1 MDRLGEAV
9 PDLCSGRPS
18 PWVLGTW
25 GGVLGASDSGK
36 LGAFLPFLGQGG
48 FLVTGLLTLAPSL
61 MAPTF
66 QEADPAGASQEALEA
81 PQPFYPMDLEP
92 LQEGEVK
99 QWPKDAVILLVGD

>member
-1 MDRLGEAV
+1 MGTGHM
-9 PDLCSGRPS
+9 GRGAGGLRQWETGSLPVCPGAGWFFSDGPS
-18 PWVLGTW
+18 DPV
-25 GGVLGASDSGK
+25 S
-36 LGAFLPFLGQGG
+36 
-48 FLVTGLLTLAPSL
+48 SL
-61 MAPTF
+61 MAPGF